1 MRRLWNLSILFK
13 DGREEHV
20 QEAAFDPN
28 HSAGPAAESL
38 YNDGLNSSREFFC
51 EIETAFLPTWHTN
64 DNSRTI

>member
-38 YNDGLNSSREFFC
+38 YNDGHKTLHKLNALYISTS
-51 EIETAFLPTWHTN
+51 L
-64 DNSRTI
+64 